1 MLEDSDMPKISATG
15 TARVSLLGLEN
26 ALAGR
31 LSDRLAEQGVVPHR
45 FPTVAGLMLAT
56 GTEPIRVLVASTE
69 ALPAGHQPE
78 RFAQRLER
86 ATGVRPDIIYLAPR
100 GFSGPA
106 GATVFHPPYPVD
118 AIAESIV
125 VSLATLPPQ
134 PMRVLVVGDSVV
146 QDAACA
152 AVLRQAGIRAE
163 RLDGLVDLAETMA
176 RLRPHVAVVDLDM
189 ASNDSR
195 TPSALIRD
203 CPGYEDMP
211 VVFLYSD
218 ANGDG
223 GLDPRRIGGDDY
235 LLKPLGPG
243 QLLAAVRARLEHS
256 VLMSVD
262 LTMDFTSGGSVSGT
276 TMRPGAI
283 GMSRMHFMQRLDQ
296 EVAEQPEPGPG
307 RAVIYIEPHGSDE
320 TGSASVDLCS
330 EVHRRTLAAVIRGM
344 TGPGD
349 RGAWVNEHGF
359 ALWVQRPDDAAVVG
373 LAERIA
379 TAVQTMAERE
389 GTERVPSQVSIG
401 IGGFQPPADNAQTL
415 ISRAQAA
422 CIQAGLGTGSRV
434 RVYQSL
440 ETSARARDA
449 DGADASE
456 DLILA
461 LLRAAVREEAQ
472 RGDVLRGEGFRLVY
486 QPILALRRAVQQRY
500 EVLLRLHAPDG
511 VIIPPLTFLPIAE
524 RFGLLPELD
533 RWVLKGALQML
544 RSERD
549 AGRPT
554 QLLIHQTP
562 ASMASPEWL
571 GWLRGEILRLD
582 LVRQRPVLEFSAR
595 DMLEHEGQARLI
607 FPDLA
612 KLGIEVCLTGVSDD
626 PALFA
631 LIGRRPVPC
640 VKLARDLVAKTSGRV
655 LRESVARLHEHGAR
669 VIAAGIE
676 DPETIGRVW
685 SSGVDY
691 IQGNFIQ
698 FPEDALEFNFT
709 DTPLN

>member
-1 MLEDSDMPKISATG
+1 MPKIAATG
-15 TARVSLLGLEN
+15 TARVSLLGLESV
-26 ALAGR
+26 LAGR
-31 LSDRLAEQGVVPHR
+31 LSDRLAEDGVVPRR

-56 GTEPIRVLVASTE
+56 GTEPIRVLVAGTE
-69 ALPAGHQPE
+69 ALPAGHPE
-78 RFAQRLER
+78 ALPQRLEH

-100 GFSGPA
+100 RFSGPA

-125 VSLATLPPQ
+125 VSMATLPPQ
-134 PMRVLVVGDSVV
+134 PMRVLVIGDSVI

-152 AVLRQAGIRAE
+152 AALRQAGIRAE
-163 RLDGLVDLAETMA
+163 RLDGLAGLAGTMD

-195 TPSALIRD
+195 APSALIRD
-203 CPGYEDMP
+203 CPGYEDIP

-218 ANGDG
+218 SSGDS
-223 GLDPRRIGGDDY
+223 GLDRRRIGGDDY
-235 LLKPLGPG
+235 LLKPLRPG

-262 LTMDFTSGGSVSGT
+262 LTLDVTSGGSVSGAGL
-276 TMRPGAI
+276 RPGAI

-307 RAVIYIEPHGSDE
+307 QAVIYIEPQGTND
-320 TGSASVDLCS
+320 TGGASVDLCS
-330 EVHRRTLAAVIRGM
+330 ETHRRTLAALIRGM
-344 TGPGD
+344 TEPGD

-359 ALWVQRPDDAAVVG
+359 ALSVQRPDDAAVVD

-389 GTERVPSQVSIG
+389 GTARVPPRVSIG
-401 IGGFQPPADNAQTL
+401 IGGFQPAADNAQTL

-422 CIQAGLGTGSRV
+422 CIQAGLGDGSRV

-440 ETSARARDA
+440 ETTAEGGDPG
-449 DGADASE
+449 GADASE
-456 DLILA
+456 GVILE
-461 LLRAAVREEAQ
+461 LLRAAL
-472 RGDVLRGEGFRLVY
+472 RGETLRGEGFRLVY
-486 QPILALRRAVQQRY
+486 QPILSLRRAVQQRY

-511 VIIPPLTFLPIAE
+511 VIIPPLTFLPVAE

-533 RWVLKGALQML
+533 RWVLQGALQTL
-544 RSERD
+544 RAERD

-562 ASMASPEWL
+562 ASLAAPEWL
-571 GWLRGEILRLD
+571 GRLRGEILRLD
-582 LVRQRPVLEFSAR
+582 LVRQRPGLEFSAR
-595 DMLEHEGQARLI
+595 DMLEHEQQARLI

-626 PALFA
+626 PATFA
-631 LIGRRPVPC
+631 LIERRPVPC
-640 VKLARDLVAKTSGRV
+640 VKLARDLVAKGSGRV
-655 LRESVARLHEHGAR
+655 LRESVTRLHERGVR

-685 SSGVDY
+685 SSAVDY

-698 FPEDALEFNFT
+698 FPEEGLNFNFS
-709 DTPLN
+709 DTPLS